1 MLHNFHTTHKTPP
14 NYQTIQPPNKETTM
28 AGYYFEEFSVGQK
41 IITVGRTLAESDI
54 FTFAGLSGDYNQIH
68 TDAEFSK
75 GTPFGQ
81 RIAHGLLGLSIAS
94 GLAMRTGIL
103 EGTVLA
109 FREIVDW
116 KFVKPFFF
124 GDTIHAEL
132 TVTETKALPR
142 IGGGSVTIAIE
153 VKNQSNE
160 VCQRGSW
167 NVLVMSKPS

>member
-1 MLHNFHTTHKTPP
+1 
-14 NYQTIQPPNKETTM
+14 M
-28 AGYYFEEFSVGQK
+28 AGFYFEEFSIGQK

-75 GTPFGQ
+75 GTPYGQ

-116 KFVKPFFF
+116 KFVKPFFI
-124 GDTIHAEL
+124 GDTLHAEL
-132 TVTETKALPR
+132 IVTETKALPR
-142 IGGGSVTIAIE
+142 IKGGSVTIAIE
-153 VKNQSNE
+153 VKNQNNE

-167 NVLVMSKPS
+167 IALVMSKPE